1 MAQYFLNADSGV
13 DTGAGGSD
21 APWLTLAYAYD
32 NSSAGDT
39 LYCQNSTATYAWVTD
54 TIASRTITGQSAT
67 GVVFDGGATG
77 VMWSISGT
85 IVLKYITFQ
94 NVSKTGAGTWY
105 SPFLG
110 VATHTFTVTGCVFKD
125 IDNYTTINGS
135 GIIYANSSA
144 YGGQIATTTFTSCIF
159 DNVLSTTGITGYEQ
173 GIFNLKSPPGASTL
187 SLYNCVINQTE
198 STGLPDNIFVATG
211 NGSKWS
217 MFFQNNIFYNSTGVT
232 VKLCNSYGGA
242 NPNIPVLLD
251 HNTYYT
257 NYSMSDTD
265 YDVTNTNNITTDPKF
280 VDVGSSDFRLQQD
293 SPCID
298 TGTVI

>member
-1 MAQYFLNADSGV
+1 MSTYYLNAD
-13 DTGAGGSD
+13 TGDNANAGSS
-21 APWLTLAYAYD
+21 ASPWETLAYAYD
-32 NSSAGDT
+32 NSSADDT
-39 LYCQNSTATYAWVTD
+39 LYCQTSTSTYDWVTD
-54 TIASRTITGQSAT
+54 TIANRTITGQSAT
-67 GVVFDGGATG
+67 GVVFDGADT
-77 VMWSISGT
+77 VVKWSISGT
-85 IVLKYITFQ
+85 INLNYITFQ
-94 NVSKTGAGTWY
+94 NETKGAGTFS
-105 SPFLG
+105 SPFSG
-110 VATHTFTVTGCVFKD
+110 ADAHTFTVTGCIFED
-125 IDNYTTINGS
+125 IDNGTHINGS
-135 GIIYANSSA
+135 GIIYSNADAS
-144 YGGQIATTTFTSCIF
+144 GGNQCTTTFNSCIF
-159 DNVLSTTGITGYEQ
+159 DDVLSTTGKTGYEQ
-173 GIFNLKSPPGASTL
+173 GIFNLINPPAASTL

-198 STGLPDNIFVATG
+198 STGLPDNIFVATSNG
-211 NGSKWS
+211 NEWS

-242 NPNIPVLLD
+242 NPKIPVLLD